1 MSYENKYL
9 KYRNKYLSLKNI
21 LQMGGSSVNPETL
34 PIKHRERA
42 DILLEGINPLIFV
55 FDCDYTIWPFDCD
68 GRRQNDVVFP
78 YIRRPDGNVFDANGK
93 PANPYPDVPNIL
105 GALYDAGIQVTFA
118 SRNPSVRQVY
128 QLLNAIPMKS
138 KQPCLSLLDS
148 MRNNYGFLQAYDSGE
163 NNKLV
168 HFNKIKEV
176 TKIDFNNMVFFDD
189 NRNNVEHAETL
200 GVISVLLSKQTG
212 LTWDAVDN
220 ALGRWRTR
228 LTAIP

>member
-9 KYRNKYLSLKNI
+9 KYRNKYLSLKNF
-21 LQMGGSSVNPETL
+21 LQIGGSSFNSEIVSEPR
-34 PIKHRERA
+34 KRA
-42 DILLEGINPLIFV
+42 DIFNEGANPLIFV

-68 GRRQNDVVFP
+68 GRRENDVRFP
-78 YIRRPDGNVFDANGK
+78 YIRRPDGSVFDANGK
-93 PANPYPDVPNIL
+93 PANPYPEVPNIL

-128 QLLNAIPMKS
+128 QLLNTIPMKS
-138 KQPCLSLLDS
+138 KQPCLTLLDS

-189 NRNNVEHAETL
+189 NRNNIEHAETL

-212 LTWDAVDN
+212 LTWDAIDN
-220 ALGRWRTR
+220 ALGRWRAR
-228 LTAIP
+228 GYGI